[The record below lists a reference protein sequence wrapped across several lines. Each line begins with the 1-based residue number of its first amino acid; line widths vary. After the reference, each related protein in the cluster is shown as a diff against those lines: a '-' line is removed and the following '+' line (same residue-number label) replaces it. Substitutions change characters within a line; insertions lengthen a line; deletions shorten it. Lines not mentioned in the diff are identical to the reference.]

1 MGYWDLNIWEGNEA
15 CVNHSELHLP
25 MIVGGNPPEALNK
38 GAFALLSRMQ
48 GCEMRGIGLANLSS
62 RLRHL
67 D

>member
-1 MGYWDLNIWEGNEA
+1 MWEGNEA

-25 MIVGGNPPEALNK
+25 TIVGGNLPEALNK
-38 GAFALLSRMQ
+38 GGFAFLSRTQ
-48 GCEMRGIGLANLSS
+48 GCEMRDIGLANLSS